1 MHISIHGLG
10 YFMKKYTL
18 LLFLFCAYS
27 LSSQNNTLPFK
38 SGEKLVYSAH
48 YHWGFLWVE
57 AGEVSFQFDIGKKES
72 SQILKMQSIGKTLPK
87 YDWLFKVRDTFG
99 SEAVFPGMYPLKSK
113 RINYEGK
120 SWVFNYH
127 TFLKSSNRIISDYAD
142 RDTNRRIDTIPYAEE
157 RILDVQTAVY
167 YARLWDLSNAKIGDI
182 NTINLVI
189 GNKIYPIQMVFQGE
203 DIVKHI
209 NGKVYPCYKITTKV
223 VEGLIFRANQEI
235 SLFVSKNKSQ
245 IPIVV
250 RAPILF
256 GKVEAYLKQSF
267 NADFVL

>member
-1 MHISIHGLG
+1 MLFSFKDLD

-18 LLFLFCAYS
+18 LVFLFCAYS
-27 LSSQNNTLPFK
+27 SSSQNNTLPFK

-57 AGEVSFQFDIGKKES
+57 AGEVSFQFDIAKKES
-72 SQILKMQSIGKTLPK
+72 SQILKMQSLGKTLPK

-127 TFLKSSNRIISDYAD
+127 TFQKSSNSIISDYAD
-142 RDTNRRIDTIPYAEE
+142 RDTNRRIDTIPYAGE

-167 YARLWDLSNAKIGDI
+167 YARLWDLSKAKIGDI

-235 SLFVSKNKSQ
+235 SLFVSKSKSQ

-250 RAPILF
+250 RAPILL
-256 GKVEAYLKQSF
+256 GKVEAYLKQCF